1 MSNFALDVN
10 SSPGDIISS
19 LNYALANMNNG
30 GTTGNLANVVT
41 ANVTTGAISTSGSTY
56 AYLYQYM
63 DVKYANTSTGG
74 GFTSNSA
81 YTQYY
86 GIHNNINNTI
96 DNNPTDY
103 VWTQVSGGF
112 GNTKGLYYQTLGGRQ
127 IQFQVSSTGQPGYY
141 FRSVLDDTPINLDNV
156 TTVQAIYS
164 ATVYQRGN
172 TTPAIPTGGTYNFG
186 NLFLTPPTG
195 WSANV
200 PAIDSNLYLYGS
212 QNTFLSSQAFVNG
225 PSKTWTTPSIFQ
237 ANGAPGATGAN
248 GISGTSTYYY
258 PAYTQGLTQPLTPI
272 YGSWNFTTQTGIPP
286 VDPNYN
292 YAPYTYIQPS
302 TITFQQTYPTAGYQS
317 VIIDTKTLA
326 QPNVSLPLLGNLNYY
341 TVYSNSYITGNV
353 QSSVAYYL
361 ESTGQNNTS
370 IGNAYVDTFTVTGN
384 TAYVDLLLVG
394 AGGDGDNNTSNV
406 CYSGGGAGS
415 ITVAS
420 NIALPVGT
428 YRIHHGAGVSTTL
441 YNNSG
446 SVIAQ
451 ANFGTPGYQN
461 SAVGIRA
468 GNGISEYFLANSTT
482 ITGNAAYPSVIS
494 GNLNVIRATP
504 INGGSGMITPWTEV
518 NWVGAI
524 PTGYVWANGASYSGA
539 NVRYFGGGGGS
550 PTYDNTP
557 TTPSATQSVGGIG
570 GGGKG
575 ILAHGS
581 GTPATVY
588 STVAPLGT
596 GGAGGGGSAG
606 SSINNQHALPN
617 LFGSP
622 TALNS
627 LNAFGSPGVI
637 VIKQYNPIASN
648 VSINTW
654 QLTPP
659 VTSTNLVYSTFSVAS
674 ISGNTGI
681 AGNLTWSTPVQLTGL
696 SGNTGQ
702 QGTRGFIPMAY
713 VAVSSNPTGFSDYQY
728 TTAFSA
734 NRTNTIPPNTAIG
747 TGYSPITGDVA
758 QFVYTPT
765 NTIVVKSFNANNVP
779 NWSNV
784 DGQVISGNVFVTGS
798 INSTALNANDVFAL
812 NIASTSAAGLV
823 GDFTSPG
830 FWLQASS
837 GNARIAGNTNIGGSL
852 TIGSNAVVGNNLTI
866 GSNAVVGNNLTVGS
880 NSAIGGNLTVGNN
893 AVIGGNLQVAG
904 LITAGNLNANT
915 VATTTMVPNS
925 ATYTAGYQ
933 GPGQEINTPT
943 ALYSGYDG
951 SYYYYQTTHF
961 ANVFLSVPTTT
972 PTITNII
979 SGYIDLYGV
988 ATSTVNWLP
997 QMYCGLLRFVNAD
1010 LGNLTEVAGTYITT
1024 PAYNVFSPGTNYTT
1038 QTRFPLRNTE
1048 VSIIDIFTPSTTIA
1062 NVGYIFY
1069 WGSFIGVTSNTRP
1082 TISYDGQNGWDLTIT
1097 NYRR

>member
-1 MSNFALDVN
+1 
-10 SSPGDIISS
+10 
-19 LNYALANMNNG
+19 MNNG

-581 GTPATVY
+581 GSPASVY

-596 GGAGGGGSAG
+596 GGAGGGGAAG
-606 SSINNQHALPN
+606 NSSSGYINNHSLPN

-622 TALNS
+622 TALNIY
-627 LNAFGSPGVI
+627 NAFGSPGVI

-765 NTIVVKSFNANNVP
+765 NTIVVK
-779 NWSNV
+779 
-784 DGQVISGNVFVTGS
+784 
-798 INSTALNANDVFAL
+798 
-812 NIASTSAAGLV
+812 
-823 GDFTSPG
+823 
-830 FWLQASS
+830 
-837 GNARIAGNTNIGGSL
+837 
-852 TIGSNAVVGNNLTI
+852 
-866 GSNAVVGNNLTVGS
+866 
-880 NSAIGGNLTVGNN
+880 
-893 AVIGGNLQVAG
+893 
-904 LITAGNLNANT
+904 
-915 VATTTMVPNS
+915 
-925 ATYTAGYQ
+925 
-933 GPGQEINTPT
+933 
-943 ALYSGYDG
+943 
-951 SYYYYQTTHF
+951 
-961 ANVFLSVPTTT
+961 
-972 PTITNII
+972 
-979 SGYIDLYGV
+979 
-988 ATSTVNWLP
+988 
-997 QMYCGLLRFVNAD
+997 
-1010 LGNLTEVAGTYITT
+1010 
-1024 PAYNVFSPGTNYTT
+1024 
-1038 QTRFPLRNTE
+1038 
-1048 VSIIDIFTPSTTIA
+1048 
-1062 NVGYIFY
+1062 
-1069 WGSFIGVTSNTRP
+1069 
-1082 TISYDGQNGWDLTIT
+1082 
-1097 NYRR
+1097 